1 MEAKKIKEIYDFNK
15 HKAADGKVNIVYYDG
30 ICAIDSTVE
39 IMGLE
44 IDFQGKVE
52 ITPTLPEGWILQGN
66 NSKILIFTLQNRSI
80 EKCVLFT
87 YVGVVKLKTIIVAN
101 TQGRQISHSKAY
113 VKPDFEKQNWDFTL
127 QDSTWDSIKSLSAS
141 KKKVKKTIY
150 HLPDYNLPKVKE
162 VKKQKIETNY
172 SMPSSRGTGGY

>member
-1 MEAKKIKEIYDFNK
+1 MPEVMKVSKFYKKPNRSLAEGEAKIYC
-15 HKAADGKVNIVYYDG
+15 ADGV
-30 ICAIDSTVE
+30 CSIDSNVP
-39 IMGLE
+39 IMGIEL
-44 IDFQGKVE
+44 DFDGKAE
-52 ITPTLPEGWILQGN
+52 ITPELPEGFILQGN

-162 VKKQKIETNY
+162 VKKQKIERTIKQIEN
-172 SMPSSRGTGGY
+172 